1 MLPPPSTDMLA
12 VAGKGWAAC
21 WARFEECPD
30 ADCLITCPPPTILWR
45 PSVWL
50 PAKRCTATST
60 PADAFKQAALSAW
73 HHMQEGYSDL
83 GWPPHGVIF
92 LSFLLSF
99 RRATLTTRHLT
110 QGTLQLAMDAPAVQP
125 EPAAFVPPPLRPRA
139 VGWYPEWGKVG
150 AASCALVGAAVALS
164 VRFGTQW
171 GQWTVWCKRTSMVAR
186 PRDTSLARR
195 RDTSLARLLT
205 SQPAILHQLSWG
217 CWSTDVGLQPKLQP
231 RLCQHRPQPNSFAL
245 CYQVW
250 EKYGI
255 SRYSW

>member
-1 MLPPPSTDMLA
+1 MLA

-50 PAKRCTATST
+50 PAKCCIAASTA
-60 PADAFKQAALSAW
+60 ADAFKQAPVIA
-73 HHMQEGYSDL
+73 
-83 GWPPHGVIF
+83 WPPHAGGPPTLLTTRHLSQGTLQLCHACPLPVTFTGVAPGLPPIQC
-92 LSFLLSF
+92 

-150 AASCALVGAAVALS
+150 AASCA
-164 VRFGTQW
+164 
-171 GQWTVWCKRTSMVAR
+171 
-186 PRDTSLARR
+186 RDSST
-195 RDTSLARLLT
+195 
-205 SQPAILHQLSWG
+205 LH
-217 CWSTDVGLQPKLQP
+217 C
-231 RLCQHRPQPNSFAL
+231 LC
-245 CYQVW
+245 
-250 EKYGI
+250 
-255 SRYSW
+255 